1 MSELEHLVNKF
12 LCKDTT
18 AQVFY
23 ELSQDKF
30 NKVINGLGI
39 YEKPDIISMY
49 DNKVLGIEHFEFD
62 SYNKSNK
69 KGSDYK
75 VKDYRIEKRFDKE
88 IKDKLINNDSIIVHD
103 KIDSTATL
111 TNYYKNFETIFKEHY
126 QKIQSYVDHINQDF
140 DCKNKEINICFF
152 AEDVTPLG
160 NYFLD
165 KSNDRKIT
173 PLLPIFYDQIR
184 QLLEDS
190 PLVKYL
196 VIGSFCMTD
205 NRLFI
210 IENTKEA
217 IERIEKDHKEVSE
230 DDFFSFEPQT
240 TGFAFKISKQELN
253 KKRRN
258 EHG

>member
-1 MSELEHLVNKF
+1 MSELEHLANKF
-12 LCKDTT
+12 LNKDMT
-18 AQVFY
+18 AQVYY

-30 NKVINGLGI
+30 NKVVNGLGI
-39 YEKPDIISMY
+39 YEKPDILSIY
-49 DNKVLGIEHFEFD
+49 DNTILGIEHFEFD
-62 SYNKSNK
+62 SYNRSNK

-75 VKDYRIEKRFDKE
+75 IKDYRVEKRLDEE
-88 IKDKLINNDSIIVHD
+88 IKEKLKNNDSIIVHD
-103 KIDSTATL
+103 EIDSTATL
-111 TNYYKNFETIFKEHY
+111 TNYYKNFETIFKDHY
-126 QKIQSYVDHINQDF
+126 QKIQSYIDHINQDF
-140 DCKNKEINICFF
+140 ECKNKKIHICFF

-165 KSNDRKIT
+165 KSNDRKIK
-173 PLLPIFYDQIR
+173 PLLPIFSDKIR

-217 IERIEKDHKEVSE
+217 IERLKKDHKEVSD

-240 TGFAFKISKQELN
+240 TGFAFKISKDEVIKKNN
-253 KKRRN
+253 KKLI
-258 EHG
+258 